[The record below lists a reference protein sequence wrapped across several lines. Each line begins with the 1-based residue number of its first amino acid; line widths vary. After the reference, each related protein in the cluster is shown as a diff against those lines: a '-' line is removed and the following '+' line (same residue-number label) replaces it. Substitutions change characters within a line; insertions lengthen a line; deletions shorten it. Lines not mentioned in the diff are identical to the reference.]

1 VNFYASIA
9 ERVELIAGLRA
20 LAKFLEENEEVPAP
34 RTAEVF
40 VFPEDSTDDEQR
52 EEIDNIATRIGA
64 IPSKGAGGHYKAL
77 RKFGP
82 VEYRAVAIP
91 AKSDEEW

>member
-1 VNFYASIA
+1 VNYYASTA

-20 LAKFLEENEEVPAP
+20 LAKFLEENEDVPAP

-40 VFPEDSTDDEQR
+40 VFPEDNTDSEQR
-52 EEIDNIATRIGA
+52 MEIDNIASRIGV
-64 IPSKGAGGHYKAL
+64 IPSKGASGHYKAL

-82 VEYRAVAIP
+82 VEYRAIAIP
-91 AKSDEEW
+91 KER